1 MIIIPGRIPI
11 FIHPF
16 FWILA
21 AVIGLLYGGFSVFA
35 LIWVAIVFI
44 SVLFHEMG
52 HAITALVFG
61 QHPQVSLVA
70 LGGLTTY
77 EGKGLNFFQ
86 QFIIVLNGPIFG
98 IALFLLS
105 YQIISYEVFQ
115 NAYLIYFFS
124 AMWKINLFWSAIN
137 LLPVLPLDGGQLI
150 RIVFEAIF
158 GEKGFRASIF
168 VGMVVAFALSIISF
182 IFFTQLLIVGIIFF
196 LFAFQNFE
204 LFRKSRFISKSDR
217 DDENREEMGLAEKAL
232 QEGNKEEAKKH
243 LHAIKEKG
251 TKGLLNTA
259 AVQYLAL
266 MEFQEGR
273 RKEAYELLLSIED
286 QLSGEPQLI
295 LHELSFEF
303 ENYELVS
310 KLSQNC
316 FQMFPSQKVA
326 LTNARAFAYLNQP
339 RPAGGWLQTALEFGK
354 LDLTKILQ
362 ENAFQNIMKDPAF
375 KEFVPDDIDKN

>member
-11 FIHPF
+11 LIHPL

-21 AVIGLLYGGFSVFA
+21 SVIGILYGGFSIFA
-35 LIWVAIVFI
+35 LIWIAIVFI

-105 YQIISYEVFQ
+105 YQMISYEVFQ
-115 NAYLIYFFS
+115 NSYLIYFFS

-137 LLPVLPLDGGQLI
+137 LLPVLPLDGGQLM

-168 VGMVVAFALSIISF
+168 VGMVVAFTLSIISF

-204 LFRKSRFISKSDR
+204 LLRKSRFISKSDR

-251 TKGLLNTA
+251 AKGLLNSA

-266 MEFQEGR
+266 MEFQEGK
-273 RKEAYELLLSIED
+273 RKEAYELLLSIKD

-310 KLSQNC
+310 KLSQSC

-326 LTNARAFAYLNQP
+326 LTNARAFAHLNQP

-362 ENAFQNIMKDPAF
+362 ENAFQNIMNDPAF
-375 KEFVPDDIDKN
+375 EEFVPDDIDKK